1 MDKSKRVFL
10 CKILSLNFADIKIG
24 ILGGGQLGRM
34 LIQEAINLNIP
45 TKVMD
50 PDPNAPCKELS
61 TYFYVGDLQDDEL
74 IETFGKSLDVV
85 TIEIESVSV
94 TGLKKLEDMGVKVYP
109 QSRVVGVVQDKGLQK
124 QFYQDKAIPTAPF
137 FLIDNKGQLNMGD
150 VSFPFVQK
158 LRKGGYDGRGV
169 QIIKSAEDFATKGF
183 EEPSVI
189 ENAVDID
196 KEISV
201 IVARDPKGNVV
212 SYDSVEMEFNPDANL
227 VEFLFAPSSLTAE
240 QEEIAQT
247 LARKVIEELDMVGIL
262 AVELFLDKEGN
273 LVVNEIA
280 PRAHNSGHQTIE
292 NSQTSQYMQLLRIL
306 LDLPLGSTALT
317 SPGVMLNLLGEPGFI
332 GTTKYEGVDEALAIE
347 GVKLHFYGKKQTKP
361 FRKMGHATV
370 VDKDIESA
378 KVKARKVQEVLKVKC

>member
-1 MDKSKRVFL
+1 M
-10 CKILSLNFADIKIG
+10 NFADIKIG

-150 VSFPFVQK
+150 V
-158 LRKGGYDGRGV
+158 
-169 QIIKSAEDFATKGF
+169 
-183 EEPSVI
+183 
-189 ENAVDID
+189 
-196 KEISV
+196 
-201 IVARDPKGNVV
+201 
-212 SYDSVEMEFNPDANL
+212 
-227 VEFLFAPSSLTAE
+227 
-240 QEEIAQT
+240 
-247 LARKVIEELDMVGIL
+247 
-262 AVELFLDKEGN
+262 
-273 LVVNEIA
+273 
-280 PRAHNSGHQTIE
+280 
-292 NSQTSQYMQLLRIL
+292 
-306 LDLPLGSTALT
+306 
-317 SPGVMLNLLGEPGFI
+317 
-332 GTTKYEGVDEALAIE
+332 
-347 GVKLHFYGKKQTKP
+347 
-361 FRKMGHATV
+361 
-370 VDKDIESA
+370 
-378 KVKARKVQEVLKVKC
+378 

>member
-10 CKILSLNFADIKIG
+10 CKILSMNFADIKIG

-85 TIEIESVSV
+85 TIEIESISV
-94 TGLKKLEDMGVKVYP
+94 TGLKKLEDLGVKVYP

-137 FLIDNKGQLNMGD
+137 FLIDNKSQLNMDD

-158 LRKGGYDGRGV
+158 LRKGGYDGKGV
-169 QIIKSAEDFATKGF
+169 QIIKSAADFETKGF

-189 ENAVDID
+189 EQAVDID

-212 SYDSVEMEFNPDANL
+212 TYDSVEMEFNPEANL
-227 VEFLFAPSSLTAE
+227 VEFLFAPSSLTPE
-240 QEEIAQT
+240 QEEIAQS

-273 LVVNEIA
+273 IVVNEIA

-292 NSQTSQYMQLLRIL
+292 NSHTSQYMQLLRVL
-306 LDLPLGSTALT
+306 LDLPLGSTTLT

-332 GTTKYEGVDEALAIE
+332 GTTKYEGVNEALAME
-347 GVKLHFYGKKQTKP
+347 GVNLHFYGKKQTKP

-370 VDKDIESA
+370 VDKDLEAA